1 MALKVN
7 GNTLAKILEKVL
19 KINNIMKLTISD
31 SAKQYLNKMIKNEN
45 KRYVTL
51 DVKGGGCSGF
61 RYEWNFSD
69 EVSGNLLDDILVI
82 DVMAEMFLFGCTVDY
97 VQELGGSYLTVV
109 NPNATASC
117 GCGESFAV

>member
-1 MALKVN
+1 
-7 GNTLAKILEKVL
+7 
-19 KINNIMKLTISD
+19 MKLTISD
-31 SAKQYLNKMIKNEN
+31 SAKQYLNKMIENEN

-69 EVSGNLLDDILVI
+69 EVSGNLIDDILVI

>member
-1 MALKVN
+1 MLSITN
-7 GNTLAKILEKVL
+7 
-19 KINNIMKLTISD
+19 
-31 SAKQYLNKMIKNEN
+31 SAKQYLNKMIENEG

-69 EVSGNLLDDILVI
+69 DTTGSLVDDILVI

-97 VQELGGSYLTVV
+97 VQELGGSYLRHDSR
-109 NPNATASC
+109 AHR
-117 GCGESFAV
+117 

>member
-69 EVSGNLLDDILVI
+69 EVSGNLIDDILVI

>member
-1 MALKVN
+1 MMLSI
-7 GNTLAKILEKVL
+7 T
-19 KINNIMKLTISD
+19 D
-31 SAKQYLNKMIKNEN
+31 SAKSYLNKMIEN
-45 KRYVTL
+45 QGKRYVTL

-69 EVSGNLLDDILVI
+69 ESSGSLVDDILVI

>member
-1 MALKVN
+1 MMLSI
-7 GNTLAKILEKVL
+7 T
-19 KINNIMKLTISD
+19 D
-31 SAKQYLNKMIKNEN
+31 SAKSYLNKMIENEG

-69 EVSGNLLDDILVI
+69 EPLGSLVDDILVI

>member
-1 MALKVN
+1 
-7 GNTLAKILEKVL
+7 
-19 KINNIMKLTISD
+19 MKLTISD
-31 SAKQYLNKMIKNEN
+31 SAKQYLNKMIENEN

-69 EVSGNLLDDILVI
+69 EVSGNLIDDILVI

-109 NPNATASC
+109 NPKATASC

>member
-1 MALKVN
+1 MMLSI
-7 GNTLAKILEKVL
+7 T
-19 KINNIMKLTISD
+19 D
-31 SAKQYLNKMIKNEN
+31 SAKAYLNKMIENEG

-69 EVSGNLLDDILVI
+69 ESSGSLVDDILVI